1 MPLSAAFCFFSPF
14 HYKKKLLYQSFS
26 LINLFLSYLS
36 FLFSS
41 LSCQFSFNAY
51 IRNLAYY
58 IIKYNKKSGDL
69 IVKSPLHINTLYII
83 IYLYEESLSDII

>member
-14 HYKKKLLYQSFS
+14 HFKKKLLYQSFS
-26 LINLFLSYLS
+26 LINLFLLSYILFFFHS
-36 FLFSS
+36 LFSFN
-41 LSCQFSFNAY
+41 LSFNAY

-69 IVKSPLHINTLYII
+69 TAKSPSPINTLYKRF
-83 IYLYEESLSDII
+83 Y